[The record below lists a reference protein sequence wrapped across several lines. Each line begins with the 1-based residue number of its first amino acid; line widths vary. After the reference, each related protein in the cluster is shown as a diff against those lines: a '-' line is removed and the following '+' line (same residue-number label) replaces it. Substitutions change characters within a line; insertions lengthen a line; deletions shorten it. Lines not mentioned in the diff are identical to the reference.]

1 MVNIFSIRYYNLSV
15 NHDTMSVYIHY
26 LIKIQHSRGSKKSM
40 QKSSVFILIAISI
53 IIHTIP
59 SVFGSSNAY
68 AKDMD
73 KSGTKPDSIFTPVL
87 VSVLS
92 APNPVKGSDGSY
104 HLVYELKVTN
114 ATGLTWEIDSIDV
127 TDGAGETLY
136 SLTGD
141 ELKNRTELIKDK
153 AKTNALPPGETGVIF
168 IHFSI
173 EDESK
178 IPDSIAHNISITVPG
193 GIPAGFLNFAGLP
206 KDSEAYTY
214 KSDAIKVGSADAIVI
229 GPALEGKG
237 WVAADGCCDAVR
249 HVRAIMPINDKLR
262 SAQRFAIDWEMING
276 ERKLFVGDP
285 KDVESYFAY
294 GKNVVSVADAKVIA
308 AVDKYK
314 DQVPGELPPGMTLEE
329 ADGNH
334 VVLDLG
340 GGKYALFA
348 HLKPGSVKV
357 KAGDTV
363 KRGQVMGIVG
373 NTGNSSAP
381 HLHFHVMDGP
391 STLGSNGLPYLID
404 SFDLIEKAPS
414 TDAFNKA
421 ELEGTPLEVVPVDKP
436 GIHEKELPLDQ
447 SVVVFPE
454 TGE

>member
-1 MVNIFSIRYYNLSV
+1 MR
-15 NHDTMSVYIHY
+15 
-26 LIKIQHSRGSKKSM
+26 
-40 QKSSVFILIAISI
+40 KSSLFILIPISI

-59 SVFGSSNAY
+59 SVFGSSDVY
-68 AKDMD
+68 AEDME
-73 KSGTKPDSIFTPVL
+73 KPGTKPDSIFTPVV
-87 VSVLS
+87 VSVIS
-92 APNPVKGSDGSY
+92 APDPVKGSDGKY
-104 HLVYELKVTN
+104 HFVYELEALN
-114 ATGLTWEIDSIDV
+114 ATGLAWEIDSVDV
-127 TDGAGETLY
+127 TDGAGGKLY

-153 AKTNALPPGETGVIF
+153 SKTNALPPGETGVIF

-178 IPDSIAHNISITVPG
+178 IPDSIAHNISITIPG

-206 KDSEAYTY
+206 KDSESYTY
-214 KSDAIKVGSADAIVI
+214 MTDVTVVGPSDAIVI

-237 WVAADGCCDAVR
+237 WIAADGCCDSTR
-249 HVRAIMPINDKLR
+249 HVRAIMPIDDKLR
-262 SAQRFAIDWEMING
+262 IAQRFAIDWEMINDD
-276 ERKLFVGDP
+276 RKIFVGDP

-294 GKNVVSVADAKVIA
+294 GQNVLAVADAKVIA

-348 HLKPGSVKV
+348 HMKPGTVKV

-373 NTGNSSAP
+373 NTGNTSAP

-404 SFDLIEKAPS
+404 EFESREKAPS
-414 TDAFNKA
+414 TEAFDKA
-421 ELEGTPLEVVPVDKP
+421 EIKGIPLEVVPVDKP
-436 GIHEKELPLDQ
+436 GIHKNELPLDQ

>member
-1 MVNIFSIRYYNLSV
+1 MRKSP
-15 NHDTMSVYIHY
+15 
-26 LIKIQHSRGSKKSM
+26 LIL
-40 QKSSVFILIAISI
+40 FIAVSI
-53 IIHTIP
+53 IIHAIP

-68 AKDMD
+68 AEDMD
-73 KSGTKPDSIFTPVL
+73 KSGAKPDSVFTPVL
-87 VSVLS
+87 VSVLN
-92 APNPVKGSDGSY
+92 APDPVKGSDGSY

-127 TDGAGETLY
+127 MDGAGGTLY

-141 ELKNRTELIKDK
+141 VLNNRTELIKDK
-153 AKTNALPPGETGVIF
+153 SKTKALPPGETGVIF
-168 IHFSI
+168 IHFPI
-173 EDESK
+173 EDESG
-178 IPDSIAHNISITVPG
+178 IPEDIGHRIAITVPE
-193 GIPAGFLNFAGLP
+193 GIPAGFLKFASLP
-206 KDSEAYTY
+206 ESDKTYTY
-214 KSDAIKVGSADAIVI
+214 ATDAVKIGSSDAVVI
-229 GPALEGKG
+229 GPPLEGKG
-237 WVAADGCCDAVR
+237 WVAADGCCDSTR

-262 SAQRFAIDWEMING
+262 TAQRFAIDWERING
-276 ERKLFVGDP
+276 DRKIYVGDP

-294 GKNVVSVADAKVIA
+294 GQNVVAVADAKVTA

-314 DQVPGELPPGMTLEE
+314 DQEPGELPPGMTLEE

-334 VVLDLG
+334 IVLDLG
-340 GGKYALFA
+340 GGKYALYA
-348 HLKPGSVKV
+348 HLKPGTVKV

-363 KRGQVMGIVG
+363 KRGQLIGIVG

-381 HLHFHVMDGP
+381 HLHFHVTEGP
-391 STLGSNGLPYLID
+391 SAMGSNGLPYVID

-436 GIHEKELPLDQ
+436 GIHKNELPLDQ